1 VRRRLRVRA
10 QAGYEAS
17 QEILGLGRVFQRS
30 PLWDRKRSLQ
40 LIPMD
45 SYSETLNTIYNLR
58 GGVIDLRLDRMNQ
71 ALALF
76 DHPEKQFPSFHIAGT
91 NGKGSTAAMLHR
103 ILSRSGY
110 RVALYTSP
118 HLVSFTERIRVGDE
132 EIVPNEVVAL
142 AQEIWDRTAAANV
155 PLTFFEFVTVMA
167 FIHFARR
174 KIDVA
179 VVEVGLGGRLDA
191 TNLVRPTVSL
201 ISTISKDHEAYL
213 GSDLLSI
220 AREKGGIIK
229 QGIPAVCGAL
239 PADVAALLKDIAD
252 ERNAPSYF
260 LGRDFTFSLKNE
272 DLFDYRGLK
281 WHLIDLD
288 VALRGKHQK
297 RNAALALAGLEI
309 AAHDFPVNESA
320 LREGLRAVR
329 WPGRFEIV
337 REHPAIVL
345 DGAHIGEG
353 VRALIEELESFREQ
367 RKVRLLFAA
376 MEDKDWRLMLESLSA
391 VVDEIILTRVNM
403 ERCAD
408 PFHLASQL
416 GGKIPH
422 RAIGNAPAA
431 LEYVLDRA
439 DSDDIILVAGSL
451 YLIGEIRPLVQE
463 IAAGSP
469 FKKSS

>member
-1 VRRRLRVRA
+1 
-10 QAGYEAS
+10 
-17 QEILGLGRVFQRS
+17 
-30 PLWDRKRSLQ
+30 
-40 LIPMD
+40 MD

-91 NGKGSTAAMLHR
+91 NGKGSTAAMVHR
-103 ILSRSGY
+103 ILSQSGY

-118 HLVSFTERIRVGDE
+118 HLVSFTERIRVGAE
-132 EIVPNEVVAL
+132 EIAPNEVVAL
-142 AQEIWDRTAAANV
+142 AHEIWDRTEAANV

-167 FIHFARR
+167 FIHFARL

-191 TNLVRPTVSL
+191 TNLVRPVVSL

-220 AREKGGIIK
+220 AWEKGGIIK
-229 QGIPAVCGAL
+229 QGVPAVCGAL
-239 PADVAALLKDIAD
+239 PTDVAALLKDIAD

-260 LGRDFTFSLKNE
+260 LGRDFTFSLKN
-272 DLFDYRGLK
+272 DHLFDYRGLK
-281 WHLIDLD
+281 WRLIDLD
-288 VALRGKHQK
+288 VALRGRHQK

-320 LREGLRAVR
+320 LREGLKAVR

-337 REHPAIVL
+337 RDHPTIVL
-345 DGAHIGEG
+345 DGAHNGEG

-367 RKVRLLFAA
+367 RKVRLLFAS
-376 MEDKDWRLMLESLSA
+376 MEDKDWRLMLESFSE
-391 VVDEIILTRVNM
+391 VVDEIVLTRVNM

-408 PFHLASQL
+408 PFQLASQL

-439 DSDDIILVAGSL
+439 DSDDIILIAGSL

-463 IAAGSP
+463 IAAG
-469 FKKSS
+469 K

>member
-1 VRRRLRVRA
+1 
-10 QAGYEAS
+10 
-17 QEILGLGRVFQRS
+17 
-30 PLWDRKRSLQ
+30 
-40 LIPMD
+40 MD
-45 SYSETLNTIYNLR
+45 SYSETLTTIYNLR

-76 DHPEKQFPSFHIAGT
+76 DHPERQFPSFHIAGT

-103 ILSRSGY
+103 ILSQSGY

-132 EIVPNEVVAL
+132 EIAPNEVVAL
-142 AQEIWDRTAAANV
+142 AQEIWNRTVAANV

-167 FIHFARR
+167 FIYFARR
-174 KIDVA
+174 KVDVA

-191 TNLVRPTVSL
+191 TNLVRPVVSL

-239 PADVAALLKDIAD
+239 PTEVAALLKDIAD
-252 ERNAPSYF
+252 ERAAPAYF
-260 LGRDFTFSLKNE
+260 LGRDFIFSLKNE
-272 DLFDYRGLK
+272 DRFDYRGLK
-281 WHLIDLD
+281 WRLSDLD
-288 VALRGKHQK
+288 IALRGKHQK

-309 AAHDFPVNESA
+309 AAREFPVNESA
-320 LREGLRAVR
+320 LREGLKTVR
-329 WPGRFEIV
+329 WPGRFEIL
-337 REHPAIVL
+337 RDKPTIVL
-345 DGAHIGEG
+345 DGAHNGEG

-367 RKVRLLFAA
+367 RTVRLLFAA
-376 MEDKDWRLMLESLSA
+376 MEDKDWRLMLEGFSE
-391 VVDEIILTRVNM
+391 VVDEIVLTRVNM

-408 PFHLASQL
+408 PFYVASQL
-416 GGKIPH
+416 SGKIPH
-422 RAIGNAPAA
+422 RAIGNAPTA
-431 LEYVLDRA
+431 LEHILDRA
-439 DSDDIILVAGSL
+439 ESDDIILIAGSL

-463 IAAGSP
+463 IAPESP

>member
-1 VRRRLRVRA
+1 
-10 QAGYEAS
+10 
-17 QEILGLGRVFQRS
+17 
-30 PLWDRKRSLQ
+30 
-40 LIPMD
+40 MD
-45 SYSETLNTIYNLR
+45 SYSETLNTIYSLR

-103 ILSRSGY
+103 ILSQSGY

-118 HLVSFTERIRVGDE
+118 HLVSFTERIRVGAE
-132 EIVPNEVVAL
+132 EIAPNEVVAL

-155 PLTFFEFVTVMA
+155 LLTFFEFVTVMA
-167 FIHFARR
+167 FIYFARR

-191 TNLVRPTVSL
+191 TNLVRPVVSL

-239 PADVAALLKDIAD
+239 PTDVAALLKDIAS

-281 WHLIDLD
+281 WCLSDLD

-320 LREGLRAVR
+320 LREGLKTVP

-337 REHPAIVL
+337 RDHPTIVL
-345 DGAHIGEG
+345 DGAHNGEG

-367 RKVRLLFAA
+367 RKVRLLFAS
-376 MEDKDWRLMLESLSA
+376 MEDKDWRLMLESLSE
-391 VVDEIILTRVNM
+391 VVDEIVLTRVNM

-422 RAIGNAPAA
+422 RAIGNAPSA
-431 LEYVLDRA
+431 LEYILDRA
-439 DSDDIILVAGSL
+439 ESDDIILIAGSL

-463 IAAGSP
+463 IAAG
-469 FKKSS
+469 KSV